1 MMELLS
7 WILNIMW
14 KAAAVTAAIWAIRTL
29 LRNGGGTIR
38 LMFETTILAIK
49 YGCLNLKMKLI
60 QRIKEKELVK
70 VEELETCECQDGIA
84 AEGTVR

>member
-14 KAAAVTAAIWAIRTL
+14 KAALVTAGLWAIRAL

-49 YGCLNLKMKLI
+49 FGCLNLKMKLI
-60 QRIKEKELVK
+60 QKLKEKEI
-70 VEELETCECQDGIA
+70 VEVQELEPCDDHDGIA